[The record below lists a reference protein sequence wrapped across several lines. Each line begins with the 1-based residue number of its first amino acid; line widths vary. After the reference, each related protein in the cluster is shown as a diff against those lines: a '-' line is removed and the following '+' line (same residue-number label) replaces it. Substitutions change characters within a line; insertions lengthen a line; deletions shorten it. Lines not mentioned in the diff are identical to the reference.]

1 MAQAN
6 RFIVRMIENILIG
19 KGKKA
24 VQHLDEIS
32 EDAVGVSER
41 LLMELIR
48 KNENTEFG
56 KRMHFN
62 EIMSVEDYRK
72 KIPYT
77 DYDFF
82 SEYIDRMVKNGETNL
97 ITADPVVQYAM
108 SSGSVG
114 NPKHIPVTQANIDL
128 YTTYTTNM
136 ALYCAQEYYRKKGRK
151 FGKTGRGFIALE
163 AVNKPLPDGTPRTA
177 ISSTIMKKYEKIL
190 KYVYTSPAQVIMPD
204 RMDLDLKYLKLLYLL
219 KDRDC
224 LYLAAAFMT
233 ALVDLMSY
241 LEENWLSIVTDI
253 EHGTISA
260 SVNIPGNLRGEL
272 LSDLKPDPKRAEE
285 LRKEFEK
292 GFNDPIIPRILPN
305 VQVIGAIGTGGFAAY
320 TERMKKYSG
329 AIPMHF
335 LTYAASESLMAVART
350 LNEGEFVLIP
360 DSGFYEFIPIDSAD
374 EETSLTMDQ
383 LEVGKD
389 YEIVITNLSGLYR
402 YRIKD
407 VIRVTGWH
415 KKAPKL
421 KFVYRK
427 NQMISIAGEKTSQEA
442 VSWVVEQFAKK
453 TGCEIPDYSIYADL
467 SVDPGRYVLL
477 VESYPLLS
485 TEKVKEYEELLNN
498 LFSQANPNL
507 GFVIKNNQLQKPKLK
522 IVQQQTYA
530 LYTDMQVMRGTS
542 RNQIKPVRIIDT
554 PAKEKFFFTLTEK

>member
-6 RFIVRMIENILIG
+6 PLIVKIIENVLIG

-24 VQHLDEIS
+24 VQHLDDIS
-32 EDAVGVSER
+32 KDAVAVSEKV
-41 LLMELIR
+41 LMDLVR

-56 KRMHFN
+56 KRMHFD
-62 EIMSVEDYRK
+62 EIKSVEDYRRM
-72 KIPYT
+72 IPYT

-97 ITADPVVQYAM
+97 ITADPVIQYAM

-114 NPKHIPVTQANIDL
+114 NPKHIPVTQANVDL
-128 YTTYTTNM
+128 YTTYTTNF
-136 ALYCAQEYYRKKGRK
+136 ALFTGKEYYAKKRLK
-151 FGKTGRGFIALE
+151 FGKPGRGFIALE
-163 AVNKPLPDGTPRTA
+163 AVNMPLPDGTPRTA

-190 KYVYTSPAQVIMPD
+190 KYVYTSPVQVIMPD
-204 RMDLDLKYLKLLYLL
+204 RVDLDLKYLKLLYML
-219 KDRDC
+219 KDKDC
-224 LYLAAAFMT
+224 LYIAAAFMT

-241 LEENWLSIVTDI
+241 LEDNWKSIVDDI
-253 EHGTISA
+253 ENGTIGDA
-260 SVNIPGNLRGEL
+260 VNIPNEMKDEL
-272 LSDLKPDPKRAEE
+272 KKNLKPDPKRAEE
-285 LRKEFEK
+285 LRAEFGK
-292 GFNDPIIPRILPN
+292 GFDDPIIPRILPN
-305 VQVIGAIGTGGFAAY
+305 VQMIGAIGTGGFAAY

-329 AIPMHF
+329 IIPMHF
-335 LTYAASESLMAVART
+335 LTYAASESLMAVARYPD
-350 LNEGEFVLIP
+350 EGEFVLIP
-360 DSGFYEFIPIDSAD
+360 DSGFYEFIPIDSTD
-374 EETSLTMDQ
+374 EETSYTMDQ
-383 LEVGKD
+383 LKVGKD

-415 KKAPKL
+415 HKAPKI

-442 VSWVVEQFAKK
+442 VSWAIEEFAKK
-453 TGCEIPDYSIYADL
+453 TGCVIPDYSVYADL

-477 VESYPLLS
+477 METYPQLPVEKTDEFEKLLFD
-485 TEKVKEYEELLNN
+485 LL
-498 LFSQANPNL
+498 SQANPNL
-507 GFVIKNNQLQKPKLK
+507 GFVMNNNQLGKPKIK
-522 IVQQQTYA
+522 FVQQQTYA

-554 PAKEKFFFTLTEK
+554 PAKEKFFFALTEK

>member
-1 MAQAN
+1 MSGAN
-6 RFIVRMIENILIG
+6 RLMVGIVENVLIG

-24 VQHLDEIS
+24 IKHLDEIS
-32 EDAVGVSER
+32 KDAVAVSEK
-41 LLMELIR
+41 LLMDLIR

-56 KRMHFN
+56 RRMHFDT
-62 EIMSVEDYRK
+62 ITSVEEYRK
-72 KIPYT
+72 RIPYT
-77 DYDFF
+77 DYDYF

-114 NPKHIPVTQANIDL
+114 NPKHIPVTQANVDL
-128 YTTYTTNM
+128 YTTYTNNL
-136 ALYCAQEYYRKKGRK
+136 ALYSAKEYYRNKGMK
-151 FGKTGRGFIALE
+151 FGKPGRGFIALE
-163 AVNKPLPDGTPRTA
+163 AFNKPLPDGTPRTA

-190 KYVYTSPAQVIMPD
+190 KYVYTSPVGVIMPTSLD
-204 RMDLDLKYLKLLYLL
+204 IDLKYLKLLFML

-241 LEENWLSIVTDI
+241 MKDNWKSLVDDI
-253 EHGTISA
+253 EKGTISN
-260 SVNIPGNLRGEL
+260 SVKMPDELRAEL
-272 LSDLKPDPKRAEE
+272 TKGLKPDPKRAAE
-285 LRKEFEK
+285 LRAEFEK
-292 GFNDPIIPRILPN
+292 GFDTPIVPRILPN
-305 VQVIGAIGTGGFAAY
+305 VQMLGAIGTGGFAAY
-320 TERMKKYSG
+320 TERMKEYSG
-329 AIPMHF
+329 DIPIHF
-335 LTYAASESLMAVART
+335 LTYAASESLMAVARHPD
-350 LNEGEFVLIP
+350 EGEFVLIP
-360 DSGFYEFIPIDSAD
+360 DSGFYEFIPMDSTD
-374 EETSLTMDQ
+374 EETSYTIDQ

-415 KKAPKL
+415 YQAPKI

-427 NQMISIAGEKTSQEA
+427 NQMLSIAGEKTSQEA
-442 VSWVVEQFAKK
+442 VAWVIEQFANK
-453 TGCEIPDYSIYADL
+453 TGCLIPDYSVYADT
-467 SVDPGRYVLL
+467 SVDPGRYVILM
-477 VESYPLLS
+477 ETYPMLS
-485 TEKVKEYEELLNN
+485 KDKISEYESLIEE

-507 GFVIKNNQLQKPKLK
+507 GFVLKNNQLQKPKILF
-522 IVQQQTYA
+522 VQQQTYA

-554 PAKEKFFFTLTEK
+554 PAKEKFFFALTEK

>member
-1 MAQAN
+1 
-6 RFIVRMIENILIG
+6 
-19 KGKKA
+19 
-24 VQHLDEIS
+24 
-32 EDAVGVSER
+32 
-41 LLMELIR
+41 
-48 KNENTEFG
+48 
-56 KRMHFN
+56 
-62 EIMSVEDYRK
+62 
-72 KIPYT
+72 
-77 DYDFF
+77 
-82 SEYIDRMVKNGETNL
+82 
-97 ITADPVVQYAM
+97 
-108 SSGSVG
+108 
-114 NPKHIPVTQANIDL
+114 
-128 YTTYTTNM
+128 
-136 ALYCAQEYYRKKGRK
+136 
-151 FGKTGRGFIALE
+151 
-163 AVNKPLPDGTPRTA
+163 
-177 ISSTIMKKYEKIL
+177 
-190 KYVYTSPAQVIMPD
+190 
-204 RMDLDLKYLKLLYLL
+204 
-219 KDRDC
+219 
-224 LYLAAAFMT
+224 
-233 ALVDLMSY
+233 
-241 LEENWLSIVTDI
+241 
-253 EHGTISA
+253 
-260 SVNIPGNLRGEL
+260 
-272 LSDLKPDPKRAEE
+272 
-285 LRKEFEK
+285 
-292 GFNDPIIPRILPN
+292 
-305 VQVIGAIGTGGFAAY
+305 
-320 TERMKKYSG
+320 
-329 AIPMHF
+329 MHF

-477 VESYPLLS
+477 E
-485 TEKVKEYEELLNN
+485 VKEYEELLNN

-542 RNQIKPVRIIDT
+542 RNQIKPVRIIDA
-554 PAKEKFFFTLTEK
+554 PAKEKFFFTLTENGERNGFSGGTGKGFAAQDI

>member
-6 RFIVRMIENILIG
+6 PLIVKMIESVMMG

-24 VQHLDEIS
+24 IQHLDEIS
-32 EDAVGVSER
+32 KDAAGVSER
-41 LLMELIR
+41 LLMELVR

-56 KRMHFN
+56 KRMHFDQ
-62 EIMSVEDYRK
+62 IKSVKDYRE

-114 NPKHIPVTQANIDL
+114 NPKHIPVTQANVDL
-128 YTTYTTNM
+128 YTKYTTNL
-136 ALYCAQEYYRKKGRK
+136 AIYSISEYYAKKGQK
-151 FGKTGRGFIALE
+151 FGKPGRGFIALE

-177 ISSTIMKKYEKIL
+177 ISSTVMKKFVKII
-190 KYVYTSPAQVIMPD
+190 KYAFTSPVQVIMPD
-204 RMDLDLKYLKLLYLL
+204 RMDLDLKYLKLLYML

-224 LYLAAAFMT
+224 HYLAAAFMT

-241 LEENWLSIVTDI
+241 LEGNWKSIVDDI
-253 EHGTISA
+253 ENGTISRA
-260 SVNIPGNLRGEL
+260 VNIPDEMRSEL
-272 LSDLKPDPKRAEE
+272 ESKLKPDPKRAEE
-285 LRKEFEK
+285 LRAEFEK
-292 GFNDPIIPRILPN
+292 GFDEPIIPRILPN
-305 VQVIGAIGTGGFAAY
+305 VMAVAAIGTGGFAAY

-329 AIPMHF
+329 SIPMHF
-335 LTYAASESLMAVART
+335 LTYAASESLMAVARYPD
-350 LNEGEFVLIP
+350 EGEFVLIP
-360 DSGFYEFIPIDSAD
+360 DSGFYEFIPIDSTD
-374 EETSLTMDQ
+374 EETSYTMDQ

-415 KKAPKL
+415 NKTPKI

-442 VSWVVEQFAKK
+442 VAWVIDEFAKK
-453 TGCEIPDYSIYADL
+453 TECLIPDYSVYADL
-467 SVDPGRYVLL
+467 SVDPGRYVLFM
-477 VESYPLLS
+477 ETYPQLPI
-485 TEKVKEYEELLNN
+485 EKTAEYEELLFE
-498 LFSQANPNL
+498 LLSKANPNL
-507 GFVIKNNQLQKPKLK
+507 GFVMNNNQLGKPKLHF
-522 IVQQQTYA
+522 VQQQTYA

-542 RNQIKPVRIIDT
+542 RNQIKPVRLIDT
-554 PAKEKFFFTLTEK
+554 PAKEKFFFALTEK

>member
-6 RFIVRMIENILIG
+6 PLIVKIIENVLIG

-24 VQHLDEIS
+24 IQHLDEIS
-32 EDAVGVSER
+32 KDAVGVSER
-41 LLMELIR
+41 LLMELVR

-56 KRMHFN
+56 KRMHFDQ
-62 EIMSVEDYRK
+62 IKSVKDYRE

-97 ITADPVVQYAM
+97 ITADPIVQYAM

-114 NPKHIPVTQANIDL
+114 NPKHIPVTQANVDL
-128 YTTYTTNM
+128 YTTYTTNL
-136 ALYCAQEYYRKKGRK
+136 ALYSGKEYYENRGQK
-151 FGKTGRGFIALE
+151 FGKAGRGFLALE

-190 KYVYTSPAQVIMPD
+190 KYVYTSPVQVIMPD

-241 LEENWLSIVTDI
+241 LEDNWKSIVDDI
-253 EHGTISA
+253 ENGTISSA
-260 SVNIPGNLRGEL
+260 VNIPDKMRSEL
-272 LSDLKPDPKRAEE
+272 ELKLKPDPKRAEE
-285 LRKEFEK
+285 LRAEFEK
-292 GFNDPIIPRILPN
+292 GFEDPIVPRILPN
-305 VQVIGAIGTGGFAAY
+305 VQLIGAIGTGGFAAY

-329 AIPMHF
+329 SLPMHF
-335 LTYAASESLMAVART
+335 LTYAASESLMAVARYPD
-350 LNEGEFVLIP
+350 EGEFVLIP
-360 DSGFYEFIPIDSAD
+360 DSGFYEFIPIDSTD
-374 EETSLTMDQ
+374 EETSYTMDQ

-415 KKAPKL
+415 NKAPKI

-442 VSWVVEQFAKK
+442 VSWVVDEFAKK
-453 TGCEIPDYSIYADL
+453 TECLIPDYSVYADL
-467 SVDPGRYVLL
+467 SVDPGRYVLFMETYPQL
-477 VESYPLLS
+477 PVEK
-485 TEKVKEYEELLNN
+485 TAEYEELLFE
-498 LFSQANPNL
+498 LLSKANPNL
-507 GFVIKNNQLQKPKLK
+507 GFVMNNNQLGKPKLHL
-522 IVQQQTYA
+522 VQQQTYA

-542 RNQIKPVRIIDT
+542 RNQIKPVRLIDT
-554 PAKEKFFFTLTEK
+554 PAKEKFFFALIEK